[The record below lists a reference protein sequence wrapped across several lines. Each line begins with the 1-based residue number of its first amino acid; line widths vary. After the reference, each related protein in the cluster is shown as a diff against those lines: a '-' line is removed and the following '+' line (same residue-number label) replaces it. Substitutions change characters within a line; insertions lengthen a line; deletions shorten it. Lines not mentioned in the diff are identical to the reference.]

1 MKAMNGLIMMG
12 LLGCGTKD
20 AEPASTDSGSDDTA
34 ASTADTPDADDAG
47 PATREDMPENPAP
60 FTLTLSDGR
69 SLTFD
74 QPSCQHFRGSTNFRA
89 FWRDGARAHN
99 YVLTM
104 QVMQSFDGVGTY
116 ESTTGRV
123 DVKLQEEAPQ
133 TGAPTYWTDGEL
145 GDTASLTVAYIDE
158 DVAWGE
164 ASVSGLHD
172 PAGGTAVSVSPS
184 ALPVWCP
191 DLEI

>member
-1 MKAMNGLIMMG
+1 MKAMNGLLLMG
-12 LLGCGTKD
+12 VLGCGAKD
-20 AEPASTDSGSDDTA
+20 AEPASADTGGEDTA
-34 ASTADTPDADDAG
+34 GSAVDAADADDSG
-47 PATREDMPENPAP
+47 PATRDDMPENPAP

-69 SLTFD
+69 SLSFD

-104 QVMQSFDGVGTY
+104 QVMQSFAGAGTY
-116 ESTTGRV
+116 ESTTDRV

-145 GDTASLTVAYIDE
+145 GDAASLTVAYIDE
-158 DVAWGE
+158 DIAWGE
-164 ASVSGLHD
+164 ASVSGLHE
-172 PAGGTAVSVSPS
+172 PSGGAAVSLSPS
-184 ALPVWCP
+184 TLPIWCP

>member
-1 MKAMNGLIMMG
+1 MKAMNGLLLMG
-12 LLGCGTKD
+12 MLGCETKD
-20 AEPASTDSGSDDTA
+20 AKSANADTGIDDTA
-34 ASTADTPDADDAG
+34 GSAVDAADAG
-47 PATREDMPENPAP
+47 PVTSADMPENPAP

-69 SLTFD
+69 SLPFD

-89 FWRDGARAHN
+89 FWRNGARSHN

-116 ESTTGRV
+116 ENTMARV

-145 GDTASLTVAYIDE
+145 GDTASLTVVYIDE
-158 DVAWGE
+158 DIAWGE
-164 ASVSGLHD
+164 ASASGLHE
-172 PAGGTAVSVSPS
+172 PAGGAAVSVSPS
-184 ALPVWCP
+184 TLPVWCP

>member
-1 MKAMNGLIMMG
+1 MKAMNGLLLMG
-12 LLGCGTKD
+12 MLGCETKD
-20 AEPASTDSGSDDTA
+20 AKSANADTGSNDTA
-34 ASTADTPDADDAG
+34 GSAVDAADAG
-47 PATREDMPENPAP
+47 PVTSADMPENPAP
-60 FTLTLSDGR
+60 FTLTLSDGQ
-69 SLTFD
+69 SLPFD

-89 FWRDGARAHN
+89 FWRNGARSHN

-116 ESTTGRV
+116 ENTMDRV

-145 GDTASLTVAYIDE
+145 GDTASLTVVYIDE
-158 DVAWGE
+158 EIAWGE
-164 ASVSGLHD
+164 ASVSGLHE
-172 PAGGTAVSVSPS
+172 PAGGAAVSVSPS
-184 ALPVWCP
+184 TLPVWCP